1 MRKMEEALL
10 EFVFGRIQK
19 YYKQFNG
26 EVDKD
31 LHNNHIN
38 KLKEQYKK
46 NKALLGNNLLL
57 LKSLSNNIWKEFQ
70 NKNYDWRRNKAD
82 TLPFSFQHFSPWKI
96 TIFNSLTFSLRSKKN
111 SRPIHFNFWKINWGS
126 IGALM
131 SACKQYLSP
140 QISAKQ
146 KFAWLSKTLM
156 PLVFTGKDDEL
167 MAQENQL
174 TAIYKSYKNSLYCIQ
189 IKDFWDFNTIYSLL
203 AKNFLTKDM
212 VVIMRDNEKIKEEVL
227 KVISDKA
234 KELRN
239 LNVFVDTFE
248 EVEETMAFFKNK
260 GYETKNIGKDFYA
273 VYFEHYL
280 KTYIYFEEVLNEWIV
295 DKKKLTYTNL
305 CKDGI
310 TLFSEFKNSQ
320 FEKTSLIADVYI
332 KFHEL
337 DNKLVKPLYK
347 NIMDVFNISY
357 QEDVLNSFLTQP
369 DLSNSLELCQDV
381 YQEFLRGVGI
391 PFDDMYINTI
401 QADMIR
407 EHKNEKNQAF
417 LKNVNWFSLTKK

>member
-1 MRKMEEALL
+1 
-10 EFVFGRIQK
+10 
-19 YYKQFNG
+19 
-26 EVDKD
+26 
-31 LHNNHIN
+31 
-38 KLKEQYKK
+38 
-46 NKALLGNNLLL
+46 
-57 LKSLSNNIWKEFQ
+57 
-70 NKNYDWRRNKAD
+70 
-82 TLPFSFQHFSPWKI
+82 
-96 TIFNSLTFSLRSKKN
+96 
-111 SRPIHFNFWKINWGS
+111 
-126 IGALM
+126 
-131 SACKQYLSP
+131 
-140 QISAKQ
+140 
-146 KFAWLSKTLM
+146 M

-212 VVIMRDNEKIKEEVL
+212 VVIMRDNEKIKEEIL

-239 LNVFVDTFE
+239 LNFFVDTFE

-310 TLFSEFKNSQ
+310 TLFNEFKNSQ
-320 FEKTSLIADVYI
+320 FEKTSLIADVYM

-381 YQEFLRGVGI
+381 YQEFLRGIGI

-417 LKNVNWFSLTKK
+417 LKNVNWFSLSKK